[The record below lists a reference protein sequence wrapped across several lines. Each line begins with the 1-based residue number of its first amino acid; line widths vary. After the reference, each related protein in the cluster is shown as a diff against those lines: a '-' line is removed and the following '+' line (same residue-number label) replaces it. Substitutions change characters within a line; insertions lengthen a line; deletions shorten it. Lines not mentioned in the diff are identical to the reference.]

1 MTIVNGQ
8 VTVTDSQGNDSVAT
22 FQFTIGESVGDQDT
36 EGDRDVS
43 GFQPDGFTVPAGQ
56 VWEVKGLVET
66 PRNVVVEGTLRMRP
80 GATLR
85 FVNVN
90 ESAFVGGG
98 MDPVVSDVGLWVMGD
113 GVLDALGTPRA
124 AWNRTGSDPSWLPAD
139 ELVLTPSA
147 RGDFGGGG
155 FAAYSGGAVPQAHP
169 RVPPAEVLNLTRD
182 VVIEGTP
189 GGRSHIF
196 IRSTR
201 PQTIRHVLVRHVGP
215 RKAGIKVVG
224 RWPLH
229 FHHMDD
235 ASRGSV
241 VEGVVVRNAGSHAF
255 VPHMSHGITF
265 RECIAYDVQEDAY
278 WWDPADSS
286 LPKEAPPDSF
296 TNGTLYERCV
306 AALVKPG
313 DHHPTGRLTG
323 FNLTQG
329 TIPFSNRAIG
339 CVAVGVVQRG
349 HPSGFHWAE
358 FQQGEAW
365 VVEDCIAHNNPAHG
379 IFVWWN
385 VSAGR
390 NHSVKRF
397 IGYRNGEAGIS
408 HGAYVGEW
416 LYEDAVLVENVLAG
430 VLQHAHSRS
439 ESERIRYVRP
449 TVIGSPVAFK
459 EGDVNSLFAS
469 SPPVQVVGETVSDC
483 TEFVTESADASTTF
497 EFL

>member
-1 MTIVNGQ
+1 MSVVNGQ
-8 VTVTDSQGNDSVAT
+8 VTVTDSQGNDSIAT
-22 FQFTIGESVGDQDT
+22 FQFTVGELEGDQDPG
-36 EGDRDVS
+36 GDRDVS

-56 VWEVKGLVET
+56 VWEIRGLVET

-85 FVNVN
+85 FVSVN

-98 MDPVVSDVGLWVMGD
+98 MDLLPSDVGLWVMGD
-113 GVLDALGTPRA
+113 GVLDAVGTPKT
-124 AWNRTGSDPSWLPAD
+124 AWNRTGSDPSWLSTD
-139 ELVLTPSA
+139 ELLVAPSA

-155 FAAYSGGAVPQAHP
+155 FAVYHGGAVPQAHP
-169 RVPPAEVLNLTRD
+169 RVPAAEVLNLTRD
-182 VVIEGTP
+182 VVIEGTS

-201 PQTIRHVLVRHVGP
+201 AQAIRHVLIRHVGP
-215 RKAGIKVVG
+215 RKGGIKVVG

-241 VEGVVVRNAGSHAF
+241 VEGVVVREAGSHAF

-278 WWDPADSS
+278 WWDPADPN
-286 LPKEAPPDSF
+286 LPEEAAPDSF
-296 TNGTLYERCV
+296 TDGVLYERCV

-313 DHHPTGRLTG
+313 DHANGRLTG
-323 FNLTQG
+323 FNFAQG

-349 HPSGFHWAE
+349 NPSGFHWAE
-358 FQQGEAW
+358 DQQGEAW
-365 VVEDCIAHNNPAHG
+365 IVEECVAHNNGTNG

-385 VSAGR
+385 VRSGR
-390 NHSVKRF
+390 SHSVKQF
-397 IGYRNGEAGIS
+397 VGYRNGDAGIS

-416 LYEDAVLVENVLAG
+416 LYEDVVLVENAQAG

-439 ESERIRYVRP
+439 ENERIRYARP
-449 TVIGSPVAFK
+449 TVIGSPVAFR
-459 EGDVNSLFAS
+459 EGAINPTFAS
-469 SPPVQVVGETVSDC
+469 NPPVQIVDETVSEC
-483 TEFVTESADASTTF
+483 PEFVSESGDATITF